1 MRLLNNLRIQWKL
14 LILIGLSALALVIAI
29 VASAALLHDR
39 MMEERVAK
47 LRAIVESV
55 HGVAAGLDARE
66 KAGELSHEE
75 ALDRFRSVVHGMRF
89 EGGNYIFV
97 HDLKGINL
105 AHGGDP
111 KEEGTDRLP
120 SHDING
126 TFYVKDM
133 IKVATEQGDG
143 IVHYVY
149 PRASGGPPLPK
160 IAYIKK
166 FEPWSALIGAGVYV
180 DDIDAAFWGALVRLS
195 AIGLAVLAVL
205 AVAGWLISRNIARP
219 LAALQAKME
228 ALATGDLAVEIADSD
243 RSDEVGGMSRA
254 VQVFKENAQAVERM
268 RVEQEELKQKALI
281 QRTEAMQALADGF
294 DRTVMGIVDSLAA
307 AAAEMETTARSMSGT
322 AIRTKEGVLAAS
334 SVSQQTSANVQAVAG
349 ASEELSKS
357 IAEIGKRVA
366 RASEF
371 IGEAA
376 ETGER
381 TNETVESLA
390 GAARKIGE
398 VVSLINQIARQTN
411 LLALNAT
418 IEAARAGE
426 AGKGFAVVASEVKSL
441 ATQTS
446 RATVEIRNQITAIR
460 TDTGD
465 AVAAIREICQLV
477 VQVNEISASIAAAV
491 EEQDAATNEIAR
503 SVQLAAQGTDQVQ
516 RNISAVTDIAEQAGA
531 AADQVLGAAG
541 KLSAHSA
548 QLRDEVDRFLATV
561 RAG

>member
-39 MMEERVAK
+39 MMAERVAK

-55 HGVAAGLDARE
+55 HGVATGLDARE
-66 KAGELSHEE
+66 KAGEFSHGE

-97 HDLKGINL
+97 HDLNGINL

-111 KEEGTDRLP
+111 KEEGTDRLQ
-120 SHDING
+120 SHDDNG
-126 TFYVKDM
+126 TYYVKDM

-143 IVHYVY
+143 IVRYVY
-149 PRASGGPPLPK
+149 PRAGGGKPLPK

-180 DDIDAAFWGALVRLS
+180 DDIDTAFWGALVRLS

-205 AVAGWLISRNIARP
+205 AVAGWVISRNITRP
-219 LAALQAKME
+219 LAALQGKMA
-228 ALATGDLAVEIADSD
+228 ALATGDLAVELTDSD

-254 VQVFKENAQAVERM
+254 VQVFKENALAVERM
-268 RVEQEELKQKALI
+268 RVEQEELERRALI

-334 SVSQQTSANVQAVAG
+334 SVSNQTSANVQAVAG

-376 ETGER
+376 EAGER

-446 RATVEIRNQITAIR
+446 RATVEIRNQITAIQ

-516 RNISAVTDIAEQAGA
+516 RNISAVTDIAEEAGA

-548 QLRDEVDRFLATV
+548 QLRGEVDRFLATV